1 MKAKIAISTIVA
13 FLISF
18 MLSPPDLV
26 SQIILGFVSALL
38 CFIPLLILARCK
50 FMKSSPNTMHT
61 LVCILVCMVS
71 FLSVHWIL
79 SQKRIAEYAHSS
91 SNSSV
96 VSISQ

>member
-1 MKAKIAISTIVA
+1 MKIKIVISTIVA

-26 SQIILGFVSALL
+26 SQLTLGFVSALL
-38 CFIPLLILARCK
+38 CCIPLLIFAQCN

-79 SQKRIAEYAHSS
+79 SQKRIADHAHSS
-91 SNSSV
+91 SNSFA